1 MKLSAEQKAKGLANV
16 RKLFNS
22 NQSLKRPDFDL
33 PIITEDEQT
42 YINTYGRIN
51 KRKDKARA

>member
-1 MKLSAEQKAKGLANV
+1 MKLSAEQKAKGRANV

-22 NQSLKRPDFDL
+22 NQSLNRPDFDL

>member
-1 MKLSAEQKAKGLANV
+1 MKLSAEQKAKGRANV

-22 NQSLKRPDFDL
+22 DQSLKRPDFDL